1 MVEYLVE
8 RYNGDQIYTY
18 VGEILIV
25 CNPFKELGIYGH
37 GASILYQNSRK
48 ENLPPHVYMIAS
60 NAYHAMLQKNTDQV
74 MFEKENKI
82 NTFTSAVTLHIYL

>member
-25 CNPFKELGIYGH
+25 CNPFKELDIYGP
-37 GASILYQNSRK
+37 GASMLYQNARK
-48 ENLPPHVYMIAS
+48 EELPPHVFMIAS
-60 NAYHAMLQKNTDQV
+60 NAYYAMLQKSSDQV
-74 MFEKENKI
+74 LE
-82 NTFTSAVTLHIYL
+82 

>member
-1 MVEYLVE
+1 MVDYLVE

-25 CNPFKELGIYGH
+25 CNPFKELDIYGH

-48 ENLPPHVYMIAS
+48 EYLPPHVYMIAS
-60 NAYHAMLQKNTDQV
+60 NAYRAMIQKNTDQV
-74 MFEKENKI
+74 RKHIFLRETVEK
-82 NTFTSAVTLHIYL
+82 